1 VSIALRY
8 KLIVDR
14 YLLDIVAYIYQIRR
28 RIMNSSEN
36 NLKVGQDVWINMS
49 SFADDEM
56 WVAGKVLGFTPKR
69 IKCWNEVRGT
79 EGFYAPHKVKEP
91 Q

>member
-14 YLLDIVAYIYQIRR
+14 YLLDIVDYIYQIRR

>member
-1 VSIALRY
+1 
-8 KLIVDR
+8 
-14 YLLDIVAYIYQIRR
+14 
-28 RIMNSSEN
+28 MNGNEN

>member
-1 VSIALRY
+1 M
-8 KLIVDR
+8 K
-14 YLLDIVAYIYQIRR
+14 
-28 RIMNSSEN
+28 SSEN

-56 WVAGKVLGFTPKR
+56 WVKGKVLGFTPKR
-69 IKCWNEVRGT
+69 IKCWNEVRST